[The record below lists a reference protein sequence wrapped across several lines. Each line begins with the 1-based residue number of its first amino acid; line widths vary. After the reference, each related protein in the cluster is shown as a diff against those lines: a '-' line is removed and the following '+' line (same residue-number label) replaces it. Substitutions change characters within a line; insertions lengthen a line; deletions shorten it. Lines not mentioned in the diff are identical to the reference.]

1 MCPPCVPQAP
11 PILVN
16 IPTEQTTRVSPKPT
30 VPVNIPIEQLEMSSH
45 TAEGTASVESQRE
58 GALGFPGLVLL
69 QGLVKQKAL
78 LCFLPQSWGPRRAAS
93 SAPSTALSTV
103 AGPLLFLSCNK
114 AAAWVHF
121 YWCQAHSPQVA
132 DG

>member
-93 SAPSTALSTV
+93 SAPQHSSLHCGRAPSLS
-103 AGPLLFLSCNK
+103 FL
-114 AAAWVHF
+114 
-121 YWCQAHSPQVA
+121 
-132 DG
+132 